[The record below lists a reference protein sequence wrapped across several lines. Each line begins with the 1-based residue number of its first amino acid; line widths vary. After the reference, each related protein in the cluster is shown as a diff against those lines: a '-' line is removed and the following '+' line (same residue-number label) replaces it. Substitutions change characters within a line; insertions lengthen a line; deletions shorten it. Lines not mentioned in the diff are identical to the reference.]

1 MEVLVSDKQKAN
13 AESELTA
20 LFNDVGIQQDEQVHA
35 SPSVVAGRSN
45 TPVIDLDKPD
55 PYVTQ
60 DVDAYSKTLSYTEK
74 KASEDALA
82 QLFADMG
89 IE

>member
-20 LFNDVGIQQDEQVHA
+20 LFNDAGIQTDEQVHT
-35 SPSVVAGRSN
+35 SPSVSHRSN
-45 TPVIDLDKPD
+45 TPVIDLDQPD
-55 PYVTQ
+55 SYVTQ
-60 DVDAYSKTLSYTEK
+60 DVDAYSRTLSYNEK
-74 KASEDALA
+74 KASENALT